1 MTTTTAPT
9 FPIDRLLT
17 CGHCSTAITLSGE
30 LETQYS
36 CPNSCLPAFKAVE
49 LNRLVIGAVTSA
61 AITDSTIPTLM
72 NAVANAMDETREQ
85 NPSII
90 VPDPSPQQIRDL
102 ATDPETLLNPDEVT
116 AAAKLLHT
124 LIHRIELDRDRASI
138 QYAMAMPPG
147 SPLAS
152 ESRQEIEVPESV
164 TV

>member
-1 MTTTTAPT
+1 MTTTTAPP

-17 CGHCSTAITLSGE
+17 CGHCSTEITLSGE
-30 LETQYS
+30 PETRYR
-36 CPNSCLPAFKAVE
+36 CPNSCLPALKAVE

-61 AITDSTIPTLM
+61 VITDSTIPTLM
-72 NAVANAMDETREQ
+72 NAVANTMDETREQ
-85 NPSII
+85 NPSIT

-147 SPLAS
+147 SPLAG